1 MLNKIIKYL
10 VITAMLAWSVWQYSE
25 GNIGNGIF
33 INLLMALPIFLLFRH
48 ETNLLAFWFLRRN
61 KLDRARKILEMV
73 KHPESFPKTQAAY
86 HYFLRGLIESQG
98 GAVGKSESHFKKAL
112 STGLRMGHDK
122 ALANLNLAG
131 IAMSKRRKREAINYM
146 NQAKKMDSAG
156 LLDEQIKMFKKQL
169 GKI

>member
-10 VITAMLAWSVWQYSE
+10 IIAGMLTWSVFQYMD

-33 INLLMALPIFLLFRH
+33 LNLLTAVPIFLLFRH

-61 KLDRARKILEMV
+61 KMDRARKILSTV
-73 KHPESFPKTQAAY
+73 KHPESFPKSQEAY
-86 HYFLRGLIESQG
+86 HYFLMGLVESQAG
-98 GAVGKSESHFKKAL
+98 GVGASEKHFKKAL

-146 NQAKKMDSAG
+146 NQAKKLDKAG
-156 LLDEQIKMFKKQL
+156 ILDEQIKMFRKQL
-169 GKI
+169 GRI